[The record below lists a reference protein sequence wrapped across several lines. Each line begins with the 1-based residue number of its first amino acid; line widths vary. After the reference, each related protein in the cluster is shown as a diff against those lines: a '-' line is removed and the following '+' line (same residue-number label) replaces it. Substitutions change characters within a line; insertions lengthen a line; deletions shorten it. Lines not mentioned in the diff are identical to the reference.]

1 MGRDCVE
8 GMYFIKGAKSDA
20 ISSNLCEKSL
30 DPPGSCLKLGEW
42 KRLFGNGKVVL
53 KWKRNWLF
61 PVFSTVTD
69 LRKALHRRIAGAS
82 SRPIAPGCPLH
93 YEPNTSEMFAIARST
108 GRRRSLSLQERWSA
122 LICPSFGF
130 AFYLHCSLSAGC
142 PSAWTNGFQVVIYIN
157 ISLYLYPYLCLYS
170 SISPSISMSVSM
182 SVSISIYKYFL
193 VLSFVTLDHILLVQV
208 QESLMYYFS
217 LQRPILLVANLVFL
231 TVLTWLLLRC
241 WILE

>member
-1 MGRDCVE
+1 M
-8 GMYFIKGAKSDA
+8 
-20 ISSNLCEKSL
+20 EKVWEL
-30 DPPGSCLKLGEW
+30 Q
-42 KRLFGNGKVVL
+42 
-53 KWKRNWLF
+53 NWLF

-82 SRPIAPGCPLH
+82 SKPIAPGCPLR

-108 GRRRSLSLQERWSA
+108 GRSRSLSLQERWSA
-122 LICPSFGF
+122 LFCLSFGF
-130 AFYLHCSLSAGC
+130 AFYLHYYLSAGC

-170 SISPSISMSVSM
+170 SISPSISMSVS
-182 SVSISIYKYFL
+182 ISIYKYFL

-208 QESLMYYFS
+208 QKSLMYYFS
-217 LQRPILLVANLVFL
+217 LQRPILLVVNLVFL